1 MESRDRTDAQ
11 PPKAQKPLPH
21 KPAQGARAPADEYSE
36 LVGGDAPDEPSLDA
50 EEPAVR
56 VRLNKLL
63 ADHGVASRR
72 RCDELIQA
80 GQVTVDGE
88 VVNTLGT
95 RVDPETQTVEIAG
108 FILKP
113 SGVRKR
119 YYLLNKPSGV
129 VCTNSE
135 REMRPRAVDLIT
147 DPRRG
152 RIYTIGRLDEESK
165 GLILLT
171 NDGEFAQRIMH
182 PRYGVE
188 KTYLVRVLGKID
200 DAALQKIR
208 DGIHLS
214 EGRTAGARV
223 LVHER
228 QRESSWLSVTIHE
241 GMNREIRR
249 SFARVGFKVTELKRT
264 SIGPLNDRGLR
275 IGRWR
280 ELTRNEVEQLRRG
293 EPAEP
298 SETLRPGAKKIRR
311 APKLK
316 RPPRS
321 FSSKSGLARVQT
333 GARTSAA
340 GSVSHAKLK
349 RARREVEA
357 RREDAGGGARFASRG
372 APGGPRR
379 DGPGGA
385 GPRRDGPRPAGPRS
399 AGPRGVGARS
409 AGSRSAG
416 SRSAGPRGA
425 GPRRDGPRS
434 AGPRDTGQRSGAPRR
449 GGPR

>member
-1 MESRDRTDAQ
+1 MEPRDRSDAFR
-11 PPKAQKPLPH
+11 PNK
-21 KPAQGARAPADEYSE
+21 GARPSADDDYE
-36 LVGGDAPDEPSLDA
+36 LIGADAGDEPGEDGA
-50 EEPAVR
+50 EPAKL
-56 VRLNKLL
+56 VRLNKFL

-72 RCDELIQA
+72 RCDELILA

-88 VVNTLGT
+88 VVNTLGS
-95 RVDPETQTVEIAG
+95 RVDPERQTVEIDG
-108 FILKP
+108 VNLKP
-113 SGVRKR
+113 GALRRR
-119 YYLLNKPSGV
+119 YYLLNKPAGV
-129 VCTNSE
+129 VCTNEE

-152 RIYTIGRLDEESK
+152 RIYTVGRLDEESK

-200 DAALQKIR
+200 DEALQKIR
-208 DGIHLS
+208 GGIHLS

-228 QRESSWLSVTIHE
+228 QRDSSWLSVTIHE

-249 SFARVGFKVTELKRT
+249 AFARVGYKVTELKRT
-264 SIGPLNDRGLR
+264 SIGPVNDRGLR

-280 ELTRNEVEQLRRG
+280 ELTKTEVDLLRRG
-293 EPAEP
+293 VSEEPRE
-298 SETLRPGAKKIRR
+298 SLRGGPKKGRGG
-311 APKLK
+311 PKPK

-321 FSSKSGLARVQT
+321 FSSRPGLARVKT
-333 GARTSAA
+333 GERSTAT
-340 GSVSHAKLK
+340 GSVSPSKLK

-357 RREDAGGGARFASRG
+357 RHPEARRPDTRRPGARPPSRG
-372 APGGPRR
+372 PNDRGARR
-379 DGPGGA
+379 DG
-385 GPRRDGPRPAGPRS
+385 
-399 AGPRGVGARS
+399 
-409 AGSRSAG
+409 
-416 SRSAGPRGA
+416 
-425 GPRRDGPRS
+425 
-434 AGPRDTGQRSGAPRR
+434 PRR